1 MRRRWVATLC
11 SMAGAVLLVGV
22 GAGAAEAGQGGGFA
36 GSWSS
41 IDTDGSNQV
50 LRVTGSGKGSYG
62 MVLYDDAASACGG
75 APTLFVG
82 SGHPDG
88 DELVMVGALACQP
101 GGNILHG
108 VVPIGFS
115 YDPSDDTLTDFFG
128 VTWTRIG

>member
-1 MRRRWVATLC
+1 MRRRLVATLC
-11 SMAGAVLLVGV
+11 SLAGAALLVGV
-22 GAGAAEAGQGGGFA
+22 GVGTAEAKQGGVFA
-36 GSWSS
+36 GRWSS

-50 LRVTGSGKGSYG
+50 LRVTGSGNGSYG
-62 MVLYDDAASACGG
+62 TVWHDDAASACGG

-82 SGHPDG
+82 SGHLDG
-88 DELVMVGALACQP
+88 DELVMFGALACQP
-101 GGNILHG
+101 GGNILRG